1 MRERLVIAFVGLTLA
16 IIGLYGVPRAYFLA
30 DLVRDEETT
39 SLQHTA
45 TLVAALVDERTAA
58 GGAVDLDLLE
68 EGLVAADAVE
78 FVPAGG
84 DGVGTIIAVDG
95 PTDGAGGIEATRSVP
110 GGTLRLTVSGDTVSA
125 GIRDA
130 ITPLVLLGLA
140 LALGSALLGFVI
152 ARRLARPFQELAGHS
167 RELGHGRFDIDV
179 PSYAVPEAEAI
190 GASLRGAATRLD
202 GLVRRE
208 REFAVNASHHLRTPI
223 TALRLNL
230 EDLALW
236 PETTP
241 EVRAELQHGL
251 EELDRLTGAIDQILD
266 VARGRRLE
274 EEQVVELADLLTS
287 TGLRWSR
294 PLSEEGRELVL
305 DASAPAGTRVPSGP
319 VGQLLDALVDDLRRH
334 GRGAI
339 TLGTR
344 DAGTHL
350 EIAVADEGPRD
361 GAADELGVA
370 NELVELCGGHLSVD
384 PTGPAT
390 RFVLWLPRRDDEIS

>member
-39 SLQHTA
+39 SLESAA
-45 TLVAALVDERTAA
+45 TMLAALVEERTAA
-58 GGAVDLDLLE
+58 GGDVDVELIENGLSVADSVEYVREDTAV
-68 EGLVAADAVE
+68 V
-78 FVPAGG
+78 
-84 DGVGTIIAVDG
+84 AVDG
-95 PTDGAGGIEATRSVP
+95 PVAEEGGIEATRSVA
-110 GGTLRLTVSGDTVSA
+110 GGTLRLSVSGDTVSE

-130 ITPLVLLGLA
+130 ITPLVVLGLV
-140 LALGSALLGFVI
+140 LALVAALLGFLM

-167 RELGHGRFDIDV
+167 RELGHGRFDIVV

-208 REFAVNASHHLRTPI
+208 RELAVSASHHLRTPI

-241 EVRAELQHGL
+241 AVREELQHGL
-251 EELDRLTGAIDQILD
+251 DELDRLSSAIDQILD
-266 VARGRRLE
+266 VARDQRLQ
-274 EEQVVELADLLTS
+274 EEQVLELGSLLDAI
-287 TGLRWSR
+287 GLRWSG
-294 PLSEEGRELVL
+294 PLSEEGRELVV
-305 DASAPAGTRVPSGP
+305 AAAAPPGTRVPPGP
-319 VGQLLDALVDDLRRH
+319 VGELLDVLVGEARRH
-334 GRGAI
+334 GRGAV
-339 TLGTR
+339 TVGTR

-350 EIAVADEGPRD
+350 EISVSCPASVPGDAIDV
-361 GAADELGVA
+361 GVA
-370 NELVELCGGHLSVD
+370 SDLVEACGGHLSVD
-384 PTGPAT
+384 AAATGL
-390 RFVLWLPRRDDEIS
+390 VLWLPRRDDEIS